1 MNQKKTTKKL
11 DAQELEKRKA
21 PFASPI
27 LSTEGSGGAE
37 AGGGFESGGTRRAPE
52 PDAAPQTTGPLR
64 KTPIV
69 YRSE

>member
-1 MNQKKTTKKL
+1 MDKKKTTKKL

-21 PFASPI
+21 PFAAPI
-27 LSTEGSGGAE
+27 MSTEGGGAE
-37 AGGGFESGGTRRAPE
+37 GGGGFESGGTRRAPE
-52 PDAAPQTTGPLR
+52 PDTVPESTGPLR

>member
-1 MNQKKTTKKL
+1 MDKKKITKKL

-27 LSTEGSGGAE
+27 MSTEGGEAAE
-37 AGGGFESGGTRRAPE
+37 GGGFESGGTRRAPE
-52 PDAAPQTTGPLR
+52 PDTAPQTTGPLR

>member
-1 MNQKKTTKKL
+1 MDKKKTTKKL

-21 PFASPI
+21 PFAS
-27 LSTEGSGGAE
+27 LVMSTDDGGAE
-37 AGGGFESGGTRRAPE
+37 GGGGFESGGTRRAPE
-52 PDAAPQTTGPLR
+52 PDTAPESTGPLR

>member
-1 MNQKKTTKKL
+1 MDKKKTTKKL

-27 LSTEGSGGAE
+27 MSTADGGAE
-37 AGGGFESGGTRRAPE
+37 GSGGGFESGGTRRAPE
-52 PDAAPQTTGPLR
+52 PDTAPQTTGPLR